1 MIYDTKKKK
10 KKFIYNIIHI
20 LTTMI
25 PYITMIRLFYYYYFK
40 D

>member
-10 KKFIYNIIHI
+10 KKIDLQYHSRFDNYDSIYN
-20 LTTMI
+20 
-25 PYITMIRLFYYYYFK
+25 Y

>member
-10 KKFIYNIIHI
+10 KNDLQYHSHFDNYDSIYN
-20 LTTMI
+20 
-25 PYITMIRLFYYYYFK
+25 Y